1 MGRFNRANKKKSV
14 IYTLSRH
21 VFKTR
26 TATGSELISLL
37 SCPHTTTFA
46 LLSIFS
52 PLEMSSIKI
61 WETIRSSYVKCSLPV
76 AVRVSKSRVL
86 KLPNINRPRSF
97 WSEDGDRDL
106 QVQHRK
112 STIHGLPVTLRM
124 PRVKPD
130 KSDWFWSQSIVFTKP
145 FKTGLMSLDLARG
158 PDLQRMTKGTPG
170 DEVAF
175 SLSW

>member
-1 MGRFNRANKKKSV
+1 MAFSSIGSLSV
-14 IYTLSRH
+14 
-21 VFKTR
+21 FETR
-26 TATGSELISLL
+26 TTTGSELISLL

-52 PLEMSSIKI
+52 PLEMGDNTVLVCEMFSSGCRPFGQKTGIA
-61 WETIRSSYVKCSLPV
+61 TSS
-76 AVRVSKSRVL
+76 
-86 KLPNINRPRSF
+86 
-97 WSEDGDRDL
+97 
-106 QVQHRK
+106 QVQHQK
-112 STIHGLPVTLRM
+112 PTIHGLPVTLRM

-170 DEVAF
+170 DEVAY
-175 SLSW
+175 SLSWWFATSP